1 MENQQKTETTLYN
14 ELGLRGCGERC
25 RALGLAAAAS
35 ARSLVLQKEARNTM
49 CPEVYI
55 SKHGIFLCHVC
66 VTAVW
71 QLESFHALIKNFEIY
86 DFELRALLQMY

>member
-1 MENQQKTETTLYN
+1 MENQQKTETTLYD

-66 VTAVW
+66 MCVTVW
-71 QLESFHALIKNFEIY
+71 QLESFHALTNVEI
-86 DFELRALLQMY
+86 